1 MWQSGQRAIS
11 QPPGQART
19 TRVRTALRSPASL
32 LLVAGDPVAA
42 MLLVELAERRLEV
55 TMLCVEPGH
64 RRAGA
69 ARALVGAVRERFPV
83 VHAWS
88 EEPDL
93 CVALGFAPTGE
104 RRDGAVEV
112 TLTR

>member
-1 MWQSGQRAIS
+1 
-11 QPPGQART
+11 
-19 TRVRTALRSPASL
+19 
-32 LLVAGDPVAA
+32 
-42 MLLVELAERRLEV
+42 MLLVELVERRLEV

-69 ARALVGAVRERFPV
+69 ARALLAGLRQRFPV

-93 CVALGFAPTGE
+93 CVALGFAPTG
-104 RRDGAVEV
+104 RKRDSAVELV
-112 TLTR
+112 LTR